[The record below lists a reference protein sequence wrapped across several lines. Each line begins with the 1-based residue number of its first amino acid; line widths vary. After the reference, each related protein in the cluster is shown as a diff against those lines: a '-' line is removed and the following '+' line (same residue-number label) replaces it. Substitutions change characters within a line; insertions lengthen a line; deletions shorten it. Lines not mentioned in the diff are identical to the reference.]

1 MGPADHVAITGAKG
15 GSSKPKTPVEAPDSL
30 QSTNIGKIL
39 IAVGE
44 GEFDEEPTDRDIYLD
59 NTPIM
64 DASGSVNFPGV
75 RWEWRSGSI
84 EQDYIQGIPA
94 IENETTVN
102 VELRSDNPF
111 ARALSNIQ
119 LSAVRVRMAWP
130 RLAQQD
136 SSGNTNG
143 YRIEYA
149 IDIATDGG
157 AYVEAHLGAVDGKT
171 TNGYQRSVRVNLP
184 KATSG
189 WMLRVRRI
197 TPNANSGTVA
207 DTMTI
212 AGYTEIIDQKLRYPN
227 TALLYIEFDAQQF
240 QNIPAV
246 TVKCKAKRWP
256 VPTNYD
262 PVARTYAGVW
272 DGTFKQAWTNN
283 PAFVTYGLCVEDRFG
298 LGKRIKS
305 WMVDKWEMYRIAQ
318 YCDQQVPNGQGGQEP
333 RFLCDMNLQ
342 GRAEAW
348 TLLRDLSAI
357 YRGMVYWAH
366 GSLFMQADMPRAQ
379 DIDYVFTR
387 ANVIDG
393 EFVYGGAER
402 NTHYSRALVSYDNP
416 ANNYDTDVIPVT
428 DNTLQRRYRDRP
440 VEISAIGCTRASEAQ
455 RRGKWALLSN
465 NQDRTV
471 TFKTGMEGRI
481 PLPGYVIPVADE
493 LVAGRPNGGR
503 ISAAAGRVVT
513 LDRDTPIKAGDR
525 LILNLPNGTAQART
539 VQSVAGRA
547 VTVTTAYGVQP
558 EPELQWAIDYHDL
571 AVQLFRVLKTTR
583 TQEGEYEITALEFNP
598 SKFAAIDTGAKLDE
612 RPISVIPVTTVQ
624 PPASVTLSSA
634 HMIDQGLAVSTMT
647 IAWPAVEGAVAYDV
661 EWRKDNGNWVRVQRT
676 GAASVDVV
684 GIYAGAYLAR
694 VRAVSAFDSTSI
706 WKSSALTQLNG
717 KEGLPAA
724 VTFLTTESLLFG
736 IGIKWGFPAGAEDTQ
751 RTELWYSEGA
761 ELDKATKL
769 ADLAYPQ
776 NEHVMQGLRAGQTF
790 YFWVRLVDRTGNVGP
805 WYPVGGAVVSGQASA
820 DAGPILEQIAKQ
832 ITETELGKE
841 LTERIDLIDKNG
853 PGSVNERV
861 GEVRNELNEQ
871 IAEVNSSIQS
881 VNDSLTAA
889 RDDLQLQINAV
900 DQDVEAAKVALQQQ
914 IAAVDQEVDAAKAD
928 LQQQIN
934 SVSVLAGSLPYN
946 KDKAYSINQGTLG
959 ADGKLYQALKAVPK
973 NNPPPNATYWTD
985 VGQAIVT
992 AAGTA
997 ARVSKVET
1005 DVTTLDGKT
1014 TAQATQLN
1022 GLQTSLTTINQNV
1035 TTAQQ
1040 AAEAANTLAGGKGKV
1055 IIQAAAPAVADR
1067 LAQNLWIDTT
1077 GNANTPKRWSGSAWV
1092 AVTDKAATDAAAA
1105 AASALALAQTK
1116 ADATVVNNLTLR
1128 VSDAEGKLVAEGQ
1141 RLDGMQ
1147 TSLDGKATSAA
1158 LQQVTSRVTATEGK
1172 NATQDQQI
1180 SSQSSAIVSLT
1191 DSVAKKAEVST
1202 VQALSNVVNQ
1212 QGQDLAAQGQSLVSI
1227 NAALPTMGGEN
1238 LVYNPSFE
1246 RQTDNNGVAQAWWH
1260 DRSSNVG
1267 SSVPSLVPSKLAAG
1281 VAQRLDVTDIPTNG
1295 WARVYLRASLKAI
1308 KVRPGAV
1315 YTASVYMR
1323 GTAGLRIL
1331 AQVYSRD
1338 AAGVNSVSW
1347 PGNRVDAAETWQR
1360 VSVTFT
1366 ATDQTVDVW
1375 PAAVVYGGAGVTA
1388 GFIEVDQ
1395 YQLEEGSQASG
1406 WRDNGQVEAG
1416 NQAATA
1422 AAVDAMSAKVTQQG
1436 ADLASVSSKTTSLEN
1451 SLTTTNG
1458 NVTTAQ
1464 QAAQAASDAAGAKG
1478 KVLYQSTAP
1487 AVADRL
1493 AQNLWID
1500 TTGNA
1505 NTPKRWNGST
1515 WVAVS
1520 DKVATDAAA
1529 AAASAL
1535 SQVATKAEASAVN
1548 SLTNRVIS
1556 AEGTL
1561 TSNSSDITQL
1571 KNSLSAAQSFVAGKA
1586 WEFTGSARG
1595 WFGTISGS
1603 TFVAGPLFATASNCP
1618 NLQCNFTP
1626 TFPGAEN
1633 PYLRIRLRRRNTARA
1648 GAQMYWANEDGGLAE
1663 ARRMAWTINTA
1674 TTDWQDI
1681 EIDLSGH
1688 TGWTGKNILA
1698 IRLDMMS
1705 AADTTGEMDI
1715 AYIAVGRRSVAA
1727 SAEAVSSLSSA
1738 VSDADGKLTSQGG
1751 SIVSLQNGLTTTN
1764 QGVTAAQQAAQAA
1777 ATAAGAKGEV
1787 IYGSTAPA
1795 ADKRLAQNLWIDT
1808 TGNANT
1814 PKRWSGSGWVAVSDK
1829 VATDAAAAAQS
1840 ALTEVAKKADASTVQ
1855 ALSNVVNQHG
1865 QDLTAQGQSLT
1876 EIKVSIGQAG
1886 GENWI
1891 YNPSF
1896 EKQGSNGF
1904 AEGWAAAGASGVNT
1918 TASLV
1923 ASAMAAGEIAQRIDV
1938 TGISASAWSRIGNP
1952 SARRIEVTRGTPVT
1966 MSAFVRGTPGV
1977 NVRCE
1982 IQFLN
1987 SAGVGISG
1995 VPVAANTP
2003 LTSEFARISHS
2014 VVPPQGAVRCN
2025 YFVTIYGTASINAG
2039 FMEVDRTQIEFSPV
2053 MTGWRDNGAVNS
2065 AAAAATS
2072 TAVQNLSGRVDQ
2084 TESSLTAQSGAV
2096 VSLQNGLTTTNG
2108 NVTAAQQAAQ
2118 AAATAA
2124 GAKGEVIYGAAAPA
2138 ADKRLA
2144 QNLWIDTTGN
2154 ANMPKRWSGSAWV
2167 PVTDKVA
2174 TDAAAAAASA
2184 LSQVANKADASAVQA
2199 LTNTVSQQGQQITA
2213 DGQALV
2219 SINANLS
2226 QRLDNSPT
2234 KVYQSVFSDMA
2245 LDKWV
2250 STNSGAGSTAS
2261 FSNVAGNASGATL
2274 TLSGGGSNATWW
2286 GASTR
2291 KIRFD
2296 PERLYKLT
2304 VRVQQLT
2311 LGKGAPVTYAG
2322 LDGFAEDGV
2331 TRITTTGTSGVGSSH
2346 YVVINGRPQPQGEWV
2361 THTSYVKGHTVG
2373 SETGGAGAGTV
2384 ADPKRMKAGVA
2395 WISPMVIAGY
2405 SMVGGDLAVDFFT
2418 IDDVTEQAQID
2429 SNATATS
2436 ALTGRVT
2443 LTEQGLTSASGQ
2455 LTELTNSIGDAGSE
2469 NLVFNPSFE
2478 KVDPGTPG
2486 MADGWWYDGTASGG
2500 RTPTLVQSSL
2510 ASGFAQRLDVTGL
2523 TPTTW
2528 ARVYVKSVARFKPV
2542 PGKTYTASV
2551 YLRGTPGLRIL
2562 PQVYGTSEAGSG
2574 LETWPGARV
2583 DATESWVRLSVTFTP
2598 GSATA
2603 RIYAAFVVYGGAS
2616 VSGGYIEADRYQIE
2630 EGSRVTGWR
2639 DNGQAMSAQQ
2649 SATSAAVESLTSTV
2663 SQQGSTLSS
2672 VGSRTT
2678 SLENSLT
2685 TTNGNVTA
2693 AQQAAQAAS
2702 DAAGAKGKVLY
2713 QSTAPAV
2720 ADRLAQNLWIDTTG
2734 NANTPKRWNGSTW
2747 VAVSDKVATDAAA
2760 AAAAANALAATKAD
2774 ASAVNLLTNR
2784 VSNAEGVLSSQSSD
2798 ITQLKNS
2805 FGTAQPFVAG
2815 KAWEFIGSTQGW
2827 VGTIAGSTFTAGPLF
2842 ATASKC
2848 PNLQCNFTP
2857 AIAGAENPYLRI
2869 RLRRRNTTRAG
2880 AQMYW
2885 ANEDGGLAEARRM
2898 AWTINLTTNDW
2909 QDIEFDLSG
2918 HAGWNGKN
2926 IIAIRLDMMN
2936 AVDSSGEIDVAYI
2949 AVGRRSAAA
2958 SAQAVASLE
2967 SNVTQQGGKL
2977 TAEGLRIDG
2986 LYTSVGDANAAIQ
2999 NEAKARVDGDGALSK
3014 QIQTTQASLG
3024 TTNAAVQQ
3032 VATAQAN
3039 MKGMLNAQYTLRV
3052 QVNNQYGVHHF
3063 AGFGIGINEQNGVVQ
3078 SAFAVYS
3085 DQFILLNANGG
3096 GLSSPFSVVGGQTFI
3111 ADAYIRSASIGNA
3124 KIADGAITAAKIGVA
3139 EIDTLRIRGNA
3150 VTVPVSANNP
3160 GNVLGVGVG
3169 QWQNLIAIGVQMDE
3183 GGFITAQYSCYQGFG
3198 SGIRKYMFQM
3208 DINGLVI
3215 AQGGGDWAD
3224 GFPNLMG
3231 SIGVGP
3237 GYFVIT
3243 VKWWGEN
3250 SGVGVQNHT
3259 LYAMGT
3265 KR

>member
-1 MGPADHVAITGAKG
+1 MGPADHVDITGAKG

-44 GEFDEEPTDRDIYLD
+44 GEFDGEPTDRDIYLD

-75 RWEWRSGSI
+75 RWEWRPGSV

-111 ARALSNIQ
+111 ARALSNTQ
-119 LSAVRVRMAWP
+119 LSAVRVQMVWP

-256 VPTNYD
+256 VPSNYD
-262 PVARTYAGVW
+262 PVARTYSGVW

-298 LGKRIKS
+298 LGKRIRP

-428 DNTLQRRYRDRP
+428 DNALQRRYRDRP

-465 NQDRTV
+465 SQDRTV

-547 VTVTTAYGVQP
+547 VTVTTAYGMQP

-634 HMIDQGLAVSTMT
+634 HMIDQGIAVSTMT

-694 VRAVSAFDSTSI
+694 VRAVSAFDITSI

-761 ELDKATKL
+761 DLDKATKL

-841 LTERIDLIDKNG
+841 LTERIDLVDKNG

-861 GEVRNELNEQ
+861 GEVRNVLNEQ
-871 IAEVNSSIQS
+871 IAEVNTSIQS
-881 VNDSLTAA
+881 VNDSVTAA
-889 RDDLQLQINAV
+889 RDELHQQINAV
-900 DQDVEAAKVALQQQ
+900 DQHVEAAKVALQQQ

-1022 GLQTSLTTINQNV
+1022 GLQTSLTTTNQNV

-1077 GNANTPKRWSGSAWV
+1077 ANANTPKRWSGSAWV
-1092 AVTDKAATDAAAA
+1092 AVTDKAASDAAAA

-1147 TSLDGKATSAA
+1147 TSLDDKATSAA

-1202 VQALSNVVNQ
+1202 VQALSNLVNQ
-1212 QGQDLAAQGQSLVSI
+1212 QGQDLTAQGQALVSI

-1246 RQTDNNGVAQAWWH
+1246 RQTDNNGVAQGWWH

-1267 SSVPSLVPSKLAAG
+1267 NSAPSLVPSKLAAG

-1338 AAGVNSVSW
+1338 AAGANSVSW

-1375 PAAVVYGGAGVTA
+1375 PAAVVYGGAGVTV

-1422 AAVDAMSAKVTQQG
+1422 AAVEAMSAKVTQQG
-1436 ADLASVSSKTTSLEN
+1436 ADLTSVSSKTTSLEN

-1520 DKVATDAAA
+1520 DKVA
-1529 AAASAL
+1529 S
-1535 SQVATKAEASAVN
+1535 
-1548 SLTNRVIS
+1548 
-1556 AEGTL
+1556 
-1561 TSNSSDITQL
+1561 
-1571 KNSLSAAQSFVAGKA
+1571 
-1586 WEFTGSARG
+1586 
-1595 WFGTISGS
+1595 
-1603 TFVAGPLFATASNCP
+1603 
-1618 NLQCNFTP
+1618 
-1626 TFPGAEN
+1626 
-1633 PYLRIRLRRRNTARA
+1633 
-1648 GAQMYWANEDGGLAE
+1648 
-1663 ARRMAWTINTA
+1663 
-1674 TTDWQDI
+1674 
-1681 EIDLSGH
+1681 
-1688 TGWTGKNILA
+1688 
-1698 IRLDMMS
+1698 
-1705 AADTTGEMDI
+1705 
-1715 AYIAVGRRSVAA
+1715 
-1727 SAEAVSSLSSA
+1727 
-1738 VSDADGKLTSQGG
+1738 
-1751 SIVSLQNGLTTTN
+1751 
-1764 QGVTAAQQAAQAA
+1764 
-1777 ATAAGAKGEV
+1777 
-1787 IYGSTAPA
+1787 
-1795 ADKRLAQNLWIDT
+1795 
-1808 TGNANT
+1808 
-1814 PKRWSGSGWVAVSDK
+1814 
-1829 VATDAAAAAQS
+1829 DAAAAAQS
-1840 ALTEVAKKADASTVQ
+1840 ALNQVAQKADASVVSGLTTRVSDAEGKLSSQATRLDGMQTSIDGKASSQSLQQVTNRVTATEQKDAAQDQQLSSQSQALVSLTDTVSKKAEAAAVQALSNDVKQQGQTQSAQGKSLTDLNAKLLASQDNSPTKVYQSVFSDMAVDQWANLFGGPTASTVFSNEEGNTSGATIKVSGGAGNSTWWGASTRKIRFDPTRLYKLSIRFKQLTAGKGNPITYAGVDGFAEDGVTRINSSGANTKDSSHYVITAGRSHPIGEWMEFTTHVKGYTVGSEGGGAGAGTVADPKRLKTGIAWISPMLVAGYNNIGGELAVDYFLIEDVTEQAQIDAGATATNALAVRVEKNEQGLSSVSNQAVQLENSLTTTNQNVTNAQNAAQAASNLAGSKGKVIVQRETPAAADQLAQNLWIDITNGANTPKRWTTSGWLPVTDKVAVDAAAAAANALSEVAKKADAS
-1855 ALSNVVNQHG
+1855 ALQSLNSKVDQQG
-1865 QDLTAQGQSLT
+1865 RDLTAT
-1876 EIKVSIGQAG
+1876 
-1886 GENWI
+1886 
-1891 YNPSF
+1891 
-1896 EKQGSNGF
+1896 SN
-1904 AEGWAAAGASGVNT
+1904 N
-1918 TASLV
+1918 
-1923 ASAMAAGEIAQRIDV
+1923 
-1938 TGISASAWSRIGNP
+1938 
-1952 SARRIEVTRGTPVT
+1952 
-1966 MSAFVRGTPGV
+1966 
-1977 NVRCE
+1977 
-1982 IQFLN
+1982 
-1987 SAGVGISG
+1987 
-1995 VPVAANTP
+1995 
-2003 LTSEFARISHS
+2003 
-2014 VVPPQGAVRCN
+2014 
-2025 YFVTIYGTASINAG
+2025 
-2039 FMEVDRTQIEFSPV
+2039 
-2053 MTGWRDNGAVNS
+2053 
-2065 AAAAATS
+2065 
-2072 TAVQNLSGRVDQ
+2072 
-2084 TESSLTAQSGAV
+2084 V
-2096 VSLQNGLTTTNG
+2096 VSL
-2108 NVTAAQQAAQ
+2108 
-2118 AAATAA
+2118 
-2124 GAKGEVIYGAAAPA
+2124 
-2138 ADKRLA
+2138 
-2144 QNLWIDTTGN
+2144 
-2154 ANMPKRWSGSAWV
+2154 GSTIGRA
-2167 PVTDKVA
+2167 
-2174 TDAAAAAASA
+2174 
-2184 LSQVANKADASAVQA
+2184 
-2199 LTNTVSQQGQQITA
+2199 
-2213 DGQALV
+2213 
-2219 SINANLS
+2219 
-2226 QRLDNSPT
+2226 LDNSPT
-2234 KVYQSVFSDMA
+2234 KVYQSVFSDMSM
-2245 LDKWV
+2245 DQWV
-2250 STNSGAGSTAS
+2250 STNSGAGATAS
-2261 FSNVAGNASGATL
+2261 YGAPAGISRGAALILNGGASNRA
-2274 TLSGGGSNATWW
+2274 WW

-2296 PERLYKLT
+2296 PSRLYKLT
-2304 VRVQQLT
+2304 VRVQQVLM
-2311 LGKGAPVTYAG
+2311 GAGSPGTYAG
-2322 LDGFAEDGV
+2322 VDCFAEDGV
-2331 TRITTTGTSGVGSSH
+2331 TRIATSGVNSVGSSH
-2346 YVVINGRPQPQGEWV
+2346 YVVLSNRKIPQGEWLIAEV
-2361 THTSYVKGHTVG
+2361 YVKGHTTG
-2373 SETGGAGAGTV
+2373 SEGGGAGAGTL
-2384 ADPKRMKAGVA
+2384 ADPKRLKESTA
-2395 WISPMVIAGY
+2395 WFSPMLIAGY
-2405 SMVGGDLAVDFFT
+2405 DNMGGQAIFDFFD
-2418 IDDVTEQAQID
+2418 IEDVTEQAQLD
-2429 SNATATS
+2429 AGAAATS
-2436 ALTGRVT
+2436 ALGTRIT
-2443 LTEQGLTSASGQ
+2443 QTEQGLTSASNQ
-2455 LTELTNSIGDAGSE
+2455 LTELNNNIGDVGGE

-2478 KVDPGTPG
+2478 RSDPGTPG
-2486 MADGWWYDGTASGG
+2486 MADGWWHDGTGSGI
-2500 RTPTLVQSSL
+2500 RTPTLVQSTL
-2510 ASGFAQRLDVTGL
+2510 ASGVAQRLDVSGL
-2523 TPTTW
+2523 SPATW
-2528 ARVYVKSVARFKPV
+2528 ARAYVKSAGRFKPV

-2551 YLRGTPGLRIL
+2551 YLRGTPGLRVL
-2562 PQVYGTSEAGSG
+2562 PGVYGTNEAGAGTES
-2574 LETWPGARV
+2574 WGAART
-2583 DATESWVRLSVTFTP
+2583 DASESWVRLSVTFTP
-2598 GSATA
+2598 GPTTTKLF
-2603 RIYAAFVVYGGAS
+2603 AAFVVYGGAS

-2630 EGSRVTGWR
+2630 EGTRVTGWR
-2639 DNGQAMSAQQ
+2639 DNGQVASAQQ
-2649 SATSAAVESLTSTV
+2649 AATSAAVESLSSTV
-2663 SQQGSTLSS
+2663 SQQAGTLSS

-2678 SLENSLT
+2678 SLENNLT
-2685 TTNGNVTA
+2685 TTNGNVTT
-2693 AQQAAQAAS
+2693 AQQAA
-2702 DAAGAKGKVLY
+2702 DAANTLAGGKGKVII
-2713 QSTAPAV
+2713 QAAAPAV
-2720 ADRLAQNLWIDTTG
+2720 ADRLPQNLWIDTTG
-2734 NANTPKRWNGSTW
+2734 NANTPKRWSGSAW
-2747 VAVSDKVATDAAA
+2747 VAVTDKAATDAAA
-2760 AAAAANALAATKAD
+2760 AAQSALTQVATKASASSVD
-2774 ASAVNLLTNR
+2774 ALTQR
-2784 VSNAEGVLSSQSSD
+2784 VTSNEGGLASQSSSILD
-2798 ITQLKNS
+2798 LRNS
-2805 FGTAQPFVAG
+2805 VAAVQKAADASVGLDPAPGCTWQFDNGAEGWYGANATAVAG
-2815 KAWEFIGSTQGW
+2815 TGFLKVT
-2827 VGTIAGSTFTAGPLF
+2827 
-2842 ATASKC
+2842 ATASNPQLQSAVAAIGLTGALFTRVRARITRRGGSGWRGTLYYATPGHGFSSTIYSTL
-2848 PNLQCNFTP
+2848 PNPGL
-2857 AIAGAENPYLRI
+2857 AIGDSAIVEWDMENLNSGGTDWVDSTI
-2869 RLRRRNTTRAG
+2869 SRLRLDLG
-2880 AQMYW
+2880 AVSG
-2885 ANEDGGLAEARRM
+2885 DVFDV
-2898 AWTINLTTNDW
+2898 DW
-2909 QDIEFDLSG
+2909 I
-2918 HAGWNGKN
+2918 
-2926 IIAIRLDMMN
+2926 
-2936 AVDSSGEIDVAYI
+2936 V
-2949 AVGRRSAAA
+2949 VGRVAPAA
-2958 SAQAVASLE
+2958 SSRALSSVE
-2967 SNVTQQGGKL
+2967 STVTQQGSKL
-2977 TAEGLRIDG
+2977 TAETLRIDG
-2986 LYTSVGDANAAIQ
+2986 LYTAVGDANAAIQ
-2999 NEAKARVDGDGALSK
+2999 NEAKARVDGEGALSK
-3014 QIQTTQASLG
+3014 QLQTTQSSLG

-3039 MKGMLNAQYTLRV
+3039 MKGMLNAQYTMRV
-3052 QVNNQYGVHHF
+3052 QVNNQYGAHVW

-3078 SAFAVYS
+3078 SAFVINA
-3085 DQFILLNANGG
+3085 DKFILLNTSG
-3096 GLSSPFSVVGGQTFI
+3096 GLTSPWSVVGGQTFV
-3111 ADAYIRSASIGNA
+3111 ADAYIRNGSIGRA
-3124 KIADGAITAAKIGVA
+3124 KIADAAIGTANIEDGAIKAAKIGVA

-3150 VTVPVSANNP
+3150 VTVPVSASNP
-3160 GNVLGVGVG
+3160 ANLLGAGVG
-3169 QWQNLIAIGVQMDE
+3169 QWQNLIAVGVQMDE

-3198 SGIRKYMFQM
+3198 SGIRKYQFQM

-3215 AQGGGDWAD
+3215 AEGGGDWAD
-3224 GFPNLMG
+3224 SFPNLMG
-3231 SIGVGP
+3231 SIGVAP

-3250 SGVGVQNHT
+3250 SGVGVKNHT
-3259 LYAMGT
+3259 LYAMGS